1 MSKTTVNMV
10 VLAIFFISLGIGRAS
25 MAGVAG
31 SVHDFSTGGTS
42 GFRAL
47 NEDEVCIFCHT
58 PHGGEYQDVSGN
70 RVPLWN
76 KDLTAQE
83 NATYTMYGQTTP
95 ESDTYNAKPL
105 SAWAPITGKPLGISL
120 LCLSC
125 HDGVATSE
133 IDVVINY
140 SPDGPISMP
149 ANMDAIADLGAASP
163 PHRNPNIGQ
172 DLSNDHPISILY
184 NNAPPTLV
192 SADTA
197 TRGNVAGLKD
207 PSLIDVSL
215 KLFNGRIECATCHD
229 PHDDGALAGKAPFLR
244 MSNAGSAMCT
254 SCHIR

>member
-10 VLAIFFISLGIGRAS
+10 VLAIFFISLGIGRDS

-42 GFRAL
+42 GFRST
-47 NEDEVCIFCHT
+47 NEDQVCIFCHT

-83 NATYTMYGQTTP
+83 TATYQMYG
-95 ESDTYNAKPL
+95 SDTFNAGV
-105 SAWAPITGKPLGISL
+105 APYVSPTGKPLGISL

-140 SPDGPISMP
+140 SPKGNILMDPN
-149 ANMDAIADLGAASP
+149 ADAIADLAAFYP
-163 PHRNPNIGQ
+163 PYRNPNIGQ
-172 DLSNDHPISILY
+172 NLSNDHPISIVY
-184 NNAPPTLV
+184 STGLV
-192 SADTA
+192 SADTL
-197 TRGNVAGLKD
+197 TRGNVAGLND
-207 PSLIDVSL
+207 PSVINVSL
-215 KLFNGRIECATCHD
+215 KLFNSRIECATCHD
-229 PHDDGALAGKAPFLR
+229 PHEDGSLTGKAPFLR
-244 MSNAGSAMCT
+244 MSNAGSAMCR